1 MVRKAVFF
9 PLILSA
15 IVVMLSAF
23 LVIVQ
28 LASTPKTPMA
38 PTPPPSFVCPDT
50 QWVDCLPSPGE
61 SKPTCQKEYLDWAKV
76 NCPDFK
82 GAAL

>member
-1 MVRKAVFF
+1 MVRKVAFF
-9 PLILSA
+9 PLILPA

-23 LVIVQ
+23 LVIAQ

-38 PTPPPSFVCPDT
+38 PTPPSSFVWPDP
-50 QWVDCLPSPGE
+50 QWVDCLPSPGKT
-61 SKPTCQKEYLDWAKV
+61 KPTCQKEYLDWAKV